1 MPPDGPDWLTA
12 AKGAVRR
19 ARLGARA
26 EHRGRVEEIGDGV
39 AMISGL
45 RDVRLDEVLRFE
57 GGQFGFARVLDPDLI
72 GCVFVDAATRVE
84 SGDAV
89 FGTGEVVSVPVG
101 ESLLGRIVDPLGR
114 PLGRKGGNRGR
125 GPVADRA
132 PGALD
137 HRTRSRDT
145 ACADRDPRDGHAV
158 RAWTGPARVD
168 RRRPFHRQDDA
179 GHRRDDRAGAHRHDL
194 RLCRRGAKDIERA
207 PRHRRAAGAW
217 QFRALHR

>member
-101 ESLLGRIVDPLGR
+101 ERCSDASSTRSGARLTE
-114 PLGRKGGNRGR
+114 RGR
-125 GPVADRA
+125 SRP
-132 PGALD
+132 
-137 HRTRSRDT
+137 RTGGRSSARP
-145 ACADRDPRDGHAV
+145 PRSSNA
-158 RAWTGPARVD
+158 
-168 RRRPFHRQDDA
+168 
-179 GHRRDDRAGAHRHDL
+179 
-194 RLCRRGAKDIERA
+194 IS
-207 PRHRRAAGAW
+207 
-217 QFRALHR
+217 

>member
-72 GCVFVDAATRVE
+72 GCVFLTPRPGSRRAMPSSARARWSACLSE
-84 SGDAV
+84 S
-89 FGTGEVVSVPVG
+89 
-101 ESLLGRIVDPLGR
+101 
-114 PLGRKGGNRGR
+114 
-125 GPVADRA
+125 VARA
-132 PGALD
+132 
-137 HRTRSRDT
+137 HRR
-145 ACADRDPRDGHAV
+145 
-158 RAWTGPARVD
+158 PAR
-168 RRRPFHRQDDA
+168 PPA
-179 GHRRDDRAGAHRHDL
+179 
-194 RLCRRGAKDIERA
+194 
-207 PRHRRAAGAW
+207 
-217 QFRALHR
+217 